1 MTSDHVSKEKQ
12 SLHAFFFSLKKGVV
26 VLQLELLYFSLKKG
40 VVVLQLELLFYNWT
54 GSVKREKGL
63 LATLQSQGKEHDTT
77 INHCRTHHK

>member
-26 VLQLELLYFSLKKG
+26 VLQLELLY
-40 VVVLQLELLFYNWT
+40 YNWT

-63 LATLQSQGKEHDTT
+63 LATLQSQGKEP
-77 INHCRTHHK
+77 